1 MSSENTAPET
11 PVVDKNNFN
20 DRFETLNESLRT
32 LGTSLRSVTTLV
44 KSMRTVAR
52 RYERAEEKRQTK
64 RRNKATRQNPQ
75 NGGFQRQ
82 HNIKGTPIAKFLGK
96 NTASMVEAHR
106 ALCRY
111 VKERK
116 DVPVFEA
123 DKRVIVMDKTLDA
136 VFPGLMK
143 NYKHAFDV
151 AEKAT
156 KIEDKKERRA
166 FLNDNINMAD
176 DVLTYSGIMK
186 RLPMYFTKENTV
198 ESL

>member
-1 MSSENTAPET
+1 MSSTPET
-11 PVVDKNNFN
+11 PVVETSDKNNFN
-20 DRFETLNESLRT
+20 ARYETMCETLRT
-32 LGTSLRSVTTLV
+32 LTTSVRDLRTLV
-44 KSMRTVAR
+44 KSMKTLAGK
-52 RYERAEEKRQTK
+52 YERAEEKRQAK

-75 NGGFQRQ
+75 NGGFQKQ
-82 HNIKGTPIAKFLGK
+82 HNIKGTAIAKFLGT

-106 ALCRY
+106 ALCKY

-123 DKRVIVMDKTLDA
+123 DKRVIVMDKKLDA

-151 AEKAT
+151 AEKAL

-166 FLNDNINMAD
+166 FLNENINMAD

-186 RLPMYFTKENTV
+186 RLPMYFTKENSV
-198 ESL
+198 ESV